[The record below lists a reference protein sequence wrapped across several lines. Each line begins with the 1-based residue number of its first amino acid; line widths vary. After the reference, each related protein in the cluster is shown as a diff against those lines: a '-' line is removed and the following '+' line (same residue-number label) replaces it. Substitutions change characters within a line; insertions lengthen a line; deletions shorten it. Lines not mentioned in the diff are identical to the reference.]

1 MEKTSGAD
9 DLTAE
14 ASAYPLE
21 APADTEKGEAENGA
35 EPVNTAEAI
44 DPDLVS
50 SWSCHRV
57 RPNESPVPQTSAFF

>member
-14 ASAYPLE
+14 ASACPLE

-44 DPDLVS
+44 DPI
-50 SWSCHRV
+50 W
-57 RPNESPVPQTSAFF
+57 